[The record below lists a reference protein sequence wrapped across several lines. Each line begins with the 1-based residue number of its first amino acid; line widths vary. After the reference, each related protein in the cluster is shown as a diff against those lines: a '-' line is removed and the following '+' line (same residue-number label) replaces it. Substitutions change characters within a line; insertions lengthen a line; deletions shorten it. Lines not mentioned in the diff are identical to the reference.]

1 MAPSMRSK
9 PSMASDT
16 ATTRAEGFRAV
27 ARSRIARI
35 IFIWN
40 FAGFLILVVGV
51 LLLSEMRAGL
61 TEAQY
66 GNLRTQGELITN
78 LLVETGTVQGDP
90 YPYINEPAV
99 REVLRRL
106 LPPIAEGARPG
117 QGPRVRVAGADGH
130 LIADTD
136 VIYDRLEETPL
147 PQIGDQ
153 PSIGQSLESAAQHVE
168 YWRLTP
174 WHPTITLPGARA
186 RALRGEIV
194 RGERLNERGERVVSV
209 TLPLRRVQQILGTVT
224 VESADVERILVAER
238 ASMIPFV
245 LGAGVAIFLSSLLLA
260 LFIAQPVRRL
270 AQAADR
276 LRMTGATRLTLPEV
290 SKRKDEIGALAHSL
304 EAMTGALADRIDANE
319 RFAADVSH
327 EIKNPLASIRSA
339 VDSARAV
346 KDADRQTQLLGIV
359 AQDVQRLDR
368 LITDISRATRIEAE
382 TARGDVGRVDLGA
395 LLYELARAYEP
406 PEDARG
412 HVEVQFKGDR
422 PSGVVVL
429 GQDGPLGQV
438 FRNLID
444 NARSFS
450 PEGGHVSVSAE
461 VVRGK
466 DRPMVRAM
474 VEDEGPGI
482 PPENLETIFRR
493 FYTQRPAGTAFGGN
507 SGLGLSIARQIV
519 EAHRGRIYAENVVRA
534 GPIRAGGGTS
544 GARLVVELPLAP
556 QGQRA

>member
-1 MAPSMRSK
+1 MMIRSMSTIEPSTRTSSGSARNSATSTAISTRSK
-9 PSMASDT
+9 RSMASAT
-16 ATTRAEGFRAV
+16 ATTRAEGFRAI
-27 ARSRIARI
+27 ARTRIARI

-117 QGPRVRVAGADGH
+117 QSPRVRVAGADGR

-153 PSIGQSLESAAQHVE
+153 PSIGQSLENAAQHVE

-174 WHPTITLPGARA
+174 WRPTITLQDARA

-245 LGAGVAIFLSSLLLA
+245 LGAGTAIFLYSLLLA
-260 LFIAQPVRRL
+260 LFIAQPIRRL

-276 LRMTGATRLTLPEV
+276 LRLTGATRLSLPEV
-290 SKRKDEIGALAHSL
+290 SKRRDEIGALSHSL
-304 EAMTGALADRIDANE
+304 EAMTNALADRIDANE

-327 EIKNPLASIRSA
+327 EIKNPLASIKSA
-339 VDSARAV
+339 VESARNV
-346 KDADRQTQLLGIV
+346 RDGEQQTKLLGIV
-359 AQDVQRLDR
+359 AQDVGRLDR
-368 LITDISRATRIEAE
+368 LI
-382 TARGDVGRVDLGA
+382 
-395 LLYELARAYEP
+395 
-406 PEDARG
+406 
-412 HVEVQFKGDR
+412 
-422 PSGVVVL
+422 
-429 GQDGPLGQV
+429 
-438 FRNLID
+438 
-444 NARSFS
+444 
-450 PEGGHVSVSAE
+450 
-461 VVRGK
+461 
-466 DRPMVRAM
+466 
-474 VEDEGPGI
+474 
-482 PPENLETIFRR
+482 
-493 FYTQRPAGTAFGGN
+493 
-507 SGLGLSIARQIV
+507 
-519 EAHRGRIYAENVVRA
+519 
-534 GPIRAGGGTS
+534 
-544 GARLVVELPLAP
+544 
-556 QGQRA
+556 